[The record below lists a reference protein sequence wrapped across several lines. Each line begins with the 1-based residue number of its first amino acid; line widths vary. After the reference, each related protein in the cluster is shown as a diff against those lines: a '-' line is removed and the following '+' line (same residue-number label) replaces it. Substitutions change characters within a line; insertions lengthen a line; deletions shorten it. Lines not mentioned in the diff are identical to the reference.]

1 MSSLLSL
8 FSLTGTWSIVNQVL
22 WHQENHHDWLMCNRW
37 KSHLFELQGSVNL
50 TKLFLLLLL
59 FYVNVWTKDGF
70 TSLDKITMCVGNDST
85 KDPQVSSM
93 IDKYFVVIL
102 LFLTKLFSGLPPTLF
117 PLRLSVHMSWTLLK
131 QPIVLQSPLV
141 PLSHSLFPAVFSYRI
156 FNSCSFYYHYYH
168 YHYYKLAVLFSFAQ
182 TSPLVLHLTVI
193 FLGCFHWARTECW
206 YVVRWGFFFL
216 LRV

>member
-1 MSSLLSL
+1 MSSLVSL
-8 FSLTGTWSIVNQVL
+8 FSLTWSIVNQVL
-22 WHQENHHDWLMCNRW
+22 RHQENHHYWPMCNIW
-37 KSHLFELQGSVNL
+37 KRHLFELQGSVNL
-50 TKLFLLLLL
+50 TKLLLL

-70 TSLDKITMCVGNDST
+70 TSLDKITMWVGNDCT
-85 KDPQVSSM
+85 KGPLVSSR
-93 IDKYFVVIL
+93 IDKYFVVIYSVPNKAVFWITSNL
-102 LFLTKLFSGLPPTLF
+102 IFSRTF
-117 PLRLSVHMSWTLLK
+117 CAMSWTLLK

-141 PLSHSLFPAVFSYRI
+141 PLSHSSFRAVFSYRI